1 MGREGQL
8 ITVNGQLNPSLSI
21 PAGGLLRLRLLNV
34 SPSRFYRLV
43 LEDHPFY
50 LMATDGGSLFELVEL
65 KELLLSPGEGAEV
78 LVRGE
83 REPGEYRLLNL
94 AYNRGGMEMMGG
106 GGMMGEILSKIILKH
121 WRRLPIA
128 VRFPHCR
135 CLSGSSL

>member
-1 MGREGQL
+1 MEQMMGREGQL
-8 ITVNGQLNPSLSI
+8 ITVNGQLNPSLSV

-106 GGMMGEILSKIILKH
+106 DGMMGKFSA
-121 WRRLPIA
+121 R
-128 VRFPHCR
+128 
-135 CLSGSSL
+135 